1 MKKLFSTI
9 LFLSFL
15 LSWNVYADENYNF
28 ICRMENQ
35 YGKLENE
42 KYLFELSQKEIIID
56 GEKYKLSSK
65 PEITNS
71 LISFNINYKMRLW
84 KKILPTNATEEEK
97 KDNVFHTMIDET
109 YKINRSTGQM
119 VEKSAYINW
128 NNEDRHNLYYYK
140 CEIF

>member
-1 MKKLFSTI
+1 MNKI
-9 LFLSFL
+9 LSIIVLGLL
-15 LSWNVYADENYNF
+15 LSGNAYADENYNF
-28 ICRMENQ
+28 ICRTENE

-71 LISFNINYKMRLW
+71 LISFKINYKMRLQ
-84 KKILPTNATEEEK
+84 KKMLSTNATEEEK
-97 KDNVFHTMIDET
+97 KDNFFYTMIDET

-128 NNEDRHNLYYYK
+128 KNEDRLTLYYYK

>member
-1 MKKLFSTI
+1 MKKL
-9 LFLSFL
+9 LSIIVLGLL
-15 LSWNVYADENYNF
+15 LSGNAYAKENYNF
-28 ICRMENQ
+28 ICRMENE

-42 KYLFELSQKEIIID
+42 KYLFELSQKEIIIN

-71 LISFNINYKMRLW
+71 LISFKINYKMRTW
-84 KKILPTNATEEEK
+84 KKILSANATEEEK
-97 KDNVFHTMIDET
+97 KDNVFYTMNDDT

-128 NNEDRHNLYYYK
+128 KNEDMLTLYYYK